1 MRKWL
6 KEHPV
11 ENFNNSTSEREIA
24 FNKFVKE
31 KYNEVQEMALS
42 DTQDPFSDGKVTV
55 DNEGTSTT
63 PIITVN
69 PEDLK

>member
-1 MRKWL
+1 
-6 KEHPV
+6 
-11 ENFNNSTSEREIA
+11 
-24 FNKFVKE
+24 
-31 KYNEVQEMALS
+31 MALS
-42 DTQDPFSDGKVTV
+42 DSSQDQFSDGKVTV